1 MLSNV
6 CEYFPGTY
14 DPYMF
19 ICSPWEG
26 RTFNFVSVNQFGGF
40 FGLCFANGSWWG
52 FSLIRN
58 LINFLF
64 G

>member
-40 FGLCFANGSWWG
+40 LGYVSQMGVG
-52 FSLIRN
+52 GV
-58 LINFLF
+58 FL
-64 G
+64 